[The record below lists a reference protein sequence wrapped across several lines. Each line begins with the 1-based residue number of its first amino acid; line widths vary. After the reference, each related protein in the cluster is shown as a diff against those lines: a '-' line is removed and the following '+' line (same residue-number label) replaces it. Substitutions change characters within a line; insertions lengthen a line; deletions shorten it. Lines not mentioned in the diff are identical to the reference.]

1 MYSAQTTQLD
11 VATFAK
17 AVRAPRLHC
26 VSAAYYRD
34 REEVWEL
41 RLEGGREKP
50 HKSYEWQVQTIWLNH
65 LEYGIRCN

>member
-11 VATFAK
+11 AAMFAE

-26 VSAAYYRD
+26 VSVATHRD

-50 HKSYEWQVQTIWLNH
+50 HTSYEWQVQTIWLNH
-65 LEYGIRCN
+65 LEYGIWGN